1 MARVLIVDPPE
12 GWKYGFPRIHDWNP
26 KEETREEWFL
36 RNGYPQRLIDQGI
49 LKYCRFWE
57 AEEK

>member
-12 GWKYGFPRIHDWNP
+12 GWMYGFPKINDW
-26 KEETREEWFL
+26 KSEEETREEWFL
-36 RNGYPQRLIDQGI
+36 RNGYPQRLINQGM

-57 AEEK
+57 A